1 MSEKKEILEQV
12 INTINYCKVNDF
24 TDQDALATIEEW
36 ASDKMEKL
44 DAYEKSGLPKYIHW
58 KDVLEMKLDSST
70 KYIPVKLGSMHC
82 MLIIFD
88 ANEVR
93 HADLQYI
100 SSRFLRFD
108 SHDFDERF
116 CLFDDLNL
124 ETLEDIY

>member
-1 MSEKKEILEQV
+1 MSDKKEILEQV
-12 INTINYCKVNDF
+12 LNTINYCKITNF
-24 TDQDALATIEEW
+24 TAPDTFAILEEW

-58 KDVLEMKLDSST
+58 KDVLEMNLDSST

-82 MLIIFD
+82 TLIIFD

-108 SHDFDERF
+108 SNDFDERL

>member
-1 MSEKKEILEQV
+1 MNDKKEILEQV
-12 INTINYCKVNDF
+12 INVINYCKVNDF
-24 TDQDALATIEEW
+24 TDQDALATIEKW
-36 ASDKMEKL
+36 VSEKL
-44 DAYEKSGLPKYIHW
+44 KKIDEYEKSGLPKYIHW

-93 HADLQYI
+93 HADLQFI
-100 SSRFLRFD
+100 SSRFLKFD

-116 CLFDDLNL
+116 CLFDALNL
-124 ETLEDIY
+124 ETLEDLY